1 MFSVLPVVNLI
12 SSQMSHREEMHLKIL
27 KAFVGL
33 HEFSDLNLV
42 QALRFV
48 QFRLIVKTVLSI
60 FRFSARAAKVSPFS
74 PAFNKFVLKIF
85 LWQTVSVELSSSR

>member
-1 MFSVLPVVNLI
+1 
-12 SSQMSHREEMHLKIL
+12 MHLNIL

-48 QFRLIVKTVLSI
+48 SQKITC
-60 FRFSARAAKVSPFS
+60 ARK
-74 PAFNKFVLKIF
+74 
-85 LWQTVSVELSSSR
+85 QE

>member
-1 MFSVLPVVNLI
+1 
-12 SSQMSHREEMHLKIL
+12 MHLLIL

-48 QFRLIVKTVLSI
+48 LIACQQL
-60 FRFSARAAKVSPFS
+60 
-74 PAFNKFVLKIF
+74 
-85 LWQTVSVELSSSR
+85 

>member
-1 MFSVLPVVNLI
+1 
-12 SSQMSHREEMHLKIL
+12 MHLQTL

-48 QFRLIVKTVLSI
+48 LL
-60 FRFSARAAKVSPFS
+60 
-74 PAFNKFVLKIF
+74 
-85 LWQTVSVELSSSR
+85 